1 MLQAGPYQGLWRK
14 LVLRFKEAGDAALA
28 EVLVDYLATL
38 SQTHLP
44 VPDRVAA
51 VPTSRRGWR
60 WRGYGAPE
68 QLARGLAIR
77 LNCPQV
83 QGFACP
89 GDPRPQKRLNFSQR
103 RHSPLRF
110 ECTAPVQ
117 GSILLVDDVVT
128 SGATL
133 AAARQALLR
142 AGAREV
148 WPVVLAGA
156 RSGEPSRRREASRKA
171 RRATNSAR

>member
-28 EVLVDYLATL
+28 EVLAEYVATL
-38 SQTHLP
+38 AQVHLP
-44 VPDRVAA
+44 APDRVAA

-68 QLARGLAIR
+68 QLARRVSIR
-77 LNCPQV
+77 LNCPQL
-83 QGFACP
+83 QGFICP
-89 GDPRPQKRLNFSQR
+89 GDPGPQKRLNFSQR
-103 RHSPLRF
+103 RHSPLQF
-110 ECTAPVQ
+110 ECTVPVQ
-117 GSILLVDDVVT
+117 GSILLIDDVVT

-142 AGAREV
+142 AGALEV

-156 RSGEPSRRREASRKA
+156 RSGEPSRRGEASRKA